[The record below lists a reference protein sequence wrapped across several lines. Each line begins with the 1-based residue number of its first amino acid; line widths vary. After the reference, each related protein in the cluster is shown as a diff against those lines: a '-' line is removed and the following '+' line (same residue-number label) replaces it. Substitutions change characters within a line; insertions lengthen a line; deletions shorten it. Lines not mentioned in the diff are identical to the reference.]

1 MADYQIDPTLEKT
14 IPGARYG
21 RDEAPMLH
29 PDLRY
34 GSKLVEKL
42 INYIMQDGKKAT
54 ARKIVYEALDLAE
67 ERTGEPAL
75 EVFYKAMRN
84 VMPKLETRSRR
95 VGGSSYQVPYEVPED
110 RQKTLAFRWITAAI
124 KGRSERTMVERLAAE
139 LMDAAEGQGKAVDK
153 RQESH
158 RMAEANRAF
167 AHYRW

>member
-1 MADYQIDPTLEKT
+1 MADYQIDQTLERQ
-14 IPGARYG
+14 IPGERYG
-21 RDEAPMLH
+21 RAEAPYLH
-29 PDLRY
+29 SDLRY
-34 GSKLVEKL
+34 GSRLVEKL
-42 INYIMQDGKKAT
+42 INYVMQDGKKAT
-54 ARKIVYEALDLAE
+54 ARKIVYEALDLVE

-75 EVFYKAMRN
+75 EAFYKAMRN

-110 RQKTLAFRWITAAI
+110 RQKTLAFRWITSASRQ
-124 KGRSERTMVERLAAE
+124 RSERTMVERLAAE
-139 LMDAAEGQGKAVDK
+139 IMDAAEGQGKAYDK